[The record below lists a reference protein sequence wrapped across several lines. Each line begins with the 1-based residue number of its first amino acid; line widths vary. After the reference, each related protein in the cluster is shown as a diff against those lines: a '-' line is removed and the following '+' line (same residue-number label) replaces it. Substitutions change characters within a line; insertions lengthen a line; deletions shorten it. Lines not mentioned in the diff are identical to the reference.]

1 MSSVSDVKKQFETI
15 LGERSDLINC
25 FSDLDNK
32 IGVLKELFNDIVK
45 THGHKGYIFGIDSFC
60 FQNNLIETDVSNLKT
75 IFKMI
80 DGRIYCEY
88 YNLYNQI
95 KKYGKEAM
103 KGQKSL
109 NNNFE
114 QEYPPFKHLDTSIV
128 YKIETIQEMQESVV
142 SCLYDLELFLSSRE
156 QEVKTDEQQSILGL
170 NIDNL
175 VYTEMFNNAI
185 LKARIDMFYKYL
197 EAFHQHHYKYYSR
210 LLLKVKM
217 QIGIVNE
224 DIQLKQFGQPE
235 KASDLKGMLGIKTG
249 TSPVAHMDD
258 TETTNLK
265 NYVNYEE
272 MTGSRKNVLDSII
285 QSASSDSETS
295 NKSAEGTPRVAKK
308 IIPNDDDDDDDE
320 SNVESL
326 EKKTIVPLVEEV
338 QITNIEVHDVI
349 DVALED
355 EEDIADDG
363 DVESLDNNTV
373 LPEESEIASTIGE
386 QVCQF
391 TDEDINK
398 RCMVEGYDCIGTI
411 RFVGKHAHE
420 NVMRIGIEL
429 DEAIGKNN
437 GIVREHK
444 YFDCDNNKG
453 ILTSARKVSLVD
465 SESL

>member
-15 LGERSDLINC
+15 LSERSDLINC
-25 FSDLDNK
+25 FNDLDNK
-32 IGVLKELFNDIVK
+32 IGVLKELFEDIVK

-60 FQNNLIETDVSNLKT
+60 FQNRLIETDVDNLRT

-88 YNLYNQI
+88 YNLYCQV

-114 QEYPPFKHLDTSIV
+114 QSYPPYKHLDKNIV
-128 YKIETIQEMQESVV
+128 YDIKTIEDMQESVT
-142 SCLYDLELFLSSRE
+142 SCLYDLELFLSSKE

-185 LKARIDMFYKYL
+185 LKARIEMFYKYL
-197 EAFHQHHYKYYSR
+197 NAFHEHHYKYYSR

-258 TETTNLK
+258 TETATLK
-265 NYVNYEE
+265 SYVNYED
-272 MTGSRKNVLDSII
+272 MSGSRRNVLDSII
-285 QSASSDSETS
+285 QSAGSDSETS
-295 NKSAEGTPRVAKK
+295 NKSAEGTPRVTKK
-308 IIPNDDDDDDDE
+308 VIPTDDDDDSNLE
-320 SNVESL
+320 SIESKRK
-326 EKKTIVPLVEEV
+326 EHDVEEV
-338 QITNIEVHDVI
+338 DTTNIEVHDVV
-349 DVALED
+349 DVAVGDED
-355 EEDIADDG
+355 DIADDG
-363 DVESLDNNTV
+363 DIESLENINV
-373 LPEESEIASTIGE
+373 APEESEIASTISE
-386 QVCQF
+386 QICQF

-411 RFVGKHAHE
+411 RFVGMHAHE

-437 GIVREHK
+437 GIVRDHK
-444 YFDCDNNKG
+444 YFECDNNKG
-453 ILTSARKVSLVD
+453 LLTAARKVSLVE